1 MLLHRKALRPRAV
14 RTWAVSPLLGGVEL
28 LSAAYDT
35 HVFAPHAQ
43 DTLVLGLVESGRI
56 AVRCEGRTLDVA
68 PGDVLVIAPGVIHAA
83 HSVASEP
90 WRYRALYLSP
100 AQWRWLAG
108 AEVDPHALLVTGASV
123 LRDAEVARLLARAHE
138 ELEATP
144 DHLPGGEALLGRL
157 GTAVRACTSAL
168 DDAGRELSLSAR
180 LDRVC
185 VHLERHLDR
194 RVSLDELARVAGMSR
209 FALVRAFSDALGVSP
224 YAYSLQ
230 RRLDAARRLLAA
242 GTSIS
247 QAANQLGF
255 ADQSHLTRW
264 FLRVVGVTPG
274 EYLRALPR

>member
-1 MLLHRKALRPRAV
+1 MLLDRTPLRPRAV
-14 RTWAVSPLLGGVEL
+14 RRWAVSPLLGGVEL
-28 LSAAYDT
+28 LTAVYDA

-56 AVRCEGRTLDVA
+56 AVRCEGRTLEVG
-68 PGDVLVIAPGVIHAA
+68 PGDVLVIAPGVIHGA
-83 HSVASEP
+83 HSVRNEP

-100 AQWRWLAG
+100 AQWRRLAG
-108 AEVDPHALLVTGASV
+108 PAADPHALLVGGASV
-123 LRDAEVARLLARAHE
+123 LRDAEVARLLARTHE
-138 ELEATP
+138 ELGDAP
-144 DHLPGGEALLGRL
+144 AGDALPGRL
-157 GTAVRACTSAL
+157 GAAVRACTSAL
-168 DDAGRELSLSAR
+168 DAAGRELSLSAR
-180 LDRVC
+180 LDRVRA
-185 VHLERHLDR
+185 HIDQHLDR

-209 FALVRAFSDALGVSP
+209 FALVRAFSGALGVSP

-274 EYLRALPR
+274 EYLRAMAR